1 MIKLSACIEM
11 LFPEIENFV
20 DRIPAAAKAGLDAV
34 EFWSYSGKDLEAIAT
49 ASQKAGLPIAAIC
62 LEAPEGMLD
71 MHLAD
76 RFAED
81 TARAIEAARIINCKT
96 LIATTGWGKDAS
108 DRAWGH
114 AGIVACLKAAAP
126 LAEAAGV
133 TLVLEPLNILVDH
146 AGYFLSTSAE
156 GFEIVEQVNSPAVKL
171 LYDIYHQQITE
182 GNLIANITSHIDDIG
197 HFHAADNP
205 GRNEPGTGE
214 INYANVLA
222 ALNEAGFEK
231 FVGLEFKPTKPTPE
245 SLKLILGIR
254 DAING
259 R

>member
-20 DRIPAAAKAGLDAV
+20 DRIPAAARAGLDAV
-34 EFWSYSGKDLEAIAT
+34 EFWSFSGKDLEAIAT
-49 ASQKAGLPIAAIC
+49 ASQKTGLPVAAMTV
-62 LEAPEGMLD
+62 ESPKGMLD

-76 RFAED
+76 AYAE
-81 TARAIEAARIINCKT
+81 AVQISIVAAQIVGCKT
-96 LIATTGWGKDAS
+96 LIATTGWAKDVT

-114 AGIVACLKAAAP
+114 TGIVACLNAAAP

-146 AGYFLSTSAE
+146 AGYFLSTSLE

-182 GNLIANITSHIDDIG
+182 GNLIANATSHIDDIG

-205 GRNEPGTGE
+205 GRYEPGTGE

-222 ALNEAGFEK
+222 AINEAGYEK
-231 FVGLEFKPTKPTPE
+231 FVGLEFRPSKPTTE
-245 SLKLILGIR
+245 SLKLIVSLR

-259 R
+259 